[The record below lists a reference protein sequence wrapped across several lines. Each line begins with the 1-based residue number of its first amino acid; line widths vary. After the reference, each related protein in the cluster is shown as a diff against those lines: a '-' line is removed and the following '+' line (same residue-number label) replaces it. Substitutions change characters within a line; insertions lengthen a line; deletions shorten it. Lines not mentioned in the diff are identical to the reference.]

1 MFLSKKYSGNFDH
14 TCTYFREVKLILIC
28 FTIQEANIVLREGIP
43 PGQQTVVKVTIGKT
57 NLLHGSHMWKT
68 KDKNSGTMHVELI
81 QVKHCLLVFRAKA
94 TLKPTTLF
102 IFVDTIWIFV

>member
-1 MFLSKKYSGNFDH
+1 MNLYGFVLLF
-14 TCTYFREVKLILIC
+14 
-28 FTIQEANIVLREGIP
+28 QEANIVLREGIP

-81 QVKHCLLVFRAKA
+81 QVSLL
-94 TLKPTTLF
+94 L
-102 IFVDTIWIFV
+102 